1 LEAGLSKIIDESA
14 SITWLNGP
22 DVSQNGFTQEQLVI
36 YKLGTIESQI
46 QSLVDKVSSGDTGV
60 TKMVAELK
68 IEQEKDRVRITAL
81 EKRFDAAQNKFL
93 GIAGV
98 VSFLLISMKVVIFK
112 WLNIS

>member
-1 LEAGLSKIIDESA
+1 MSDVIDESA
-14 SITWLNGP
+14 SIQWFNGP
-22 DVSQNGFTQEQLVI
+22 DVPQTGFTQEQLVI

-60 TKMVAELK
+60 AKMVAELK
-68 IEQEKDRVRITAL
+68 IEQEKDRLRIAAL

-98 VSFLLISMKVVIFK
+98 VSFVVISMKVVIFK